1 MGSPKAPK
9 PVKAPEPPPIEEDVD
24 PEVRMARDRSRQ
36 RAAATFGRRQTLLT
50 PGGAAGISGMGGASV
65 GGRSILGG

>member
-1 MGSPKAPK
+1 MGAGKAPK

-24 PEVRMARDRSRQ
+24 PEVRAARDRTRQ
-36 RAAATFGRRQTLLT
+36 RAAATFGRQQTLLT
-50 PGGAAGISGMGGASV
+50 GAGGVSGLGGASV